1 MKNAILLLL
10 YSLLFFDCQTPTK
23 IWKEGSLQRE
33 AFLTQI
39 PMTVKSDLIFLTVTI
54 GGQPFNFLL
63 DTGAPNVIT
72 TEVAESLNLKKKK
85 YGRVEDSQGG
95 KKTLHAVKLPPV
107 KIGELTFLGTAA
119 LVADMR
125 AVPIF
130 NCLEIDGLL
139 GANLMSKAV
148 WQIDFPNSVIRIANE
163 IDKLQVDTGFVLA
176 FQEKATRTPSLSLTV
191 GTQAISGISL
201 DYGSVNGLTLP
212 KSDLDSSQLD
222 QSPIYSVGS
231 SGIGIFGAQ
240 SDTIQY
246 APFSVQEFK
255 EERIFTRLRSSD
267 SRLLGTQIL
276 KHFRTT
282 IDWSEGRIYL
292 EHLSDAWQVFS
303 SFGFSFEIMG
313 EDLGIN
319 LVYHPSPAAK
329 GGLAV
334 GQQIVK
340 INGVSVSATD
350 YCSLAQELKDL
361 DRISMDYMDKGQVRS
376 VELVRRP
383 LFSDSE
389 KTLMAH

>member
-1 MKNAILLLL
+1 
-10 YSLLFFDCQTPTK
+10 
-23 IWKEGSLQRE
+23 
-33 AFLTQI
+33 
-39 PMTVKSDLIFLTVTI
+39 
-54 GGQPFNFLL
+54 
-63 DTGAPNVIT
+63 
-72 TEVAESLNLKKKK
+72 
-85 YGRVEDSQGG
+85 
-95 KKTLHAVKLPPV
+95 
-107 KIGELTFLGTAA
+107 
-119 LVADMR
+119 MR

-130 NCLEIDGLL
+130 DCLEIDGLL
-139 GANLMSKAV
+139 GANLVSKAV
-148 WQIDFPNSVIRIANE
+148 WQIDFPNSVIRMANE
-163 IDKLQVDTGFVLA
+163 LDKLQVDTSIVLA

-246 APFSVQEFK
+246 LPFSVQEFK
-255 EERIFTRLRSSD
+255 EERIFTRLRSSNR
-267 SRLLGTQIL
+267 RLLGTQIL

-292 EHLSDAWQVFS
+292 EHLSDAWQVYS

-313 EDLGIN
+313 EHLGIN

-340 INGVSVSATD
+340 INGVSVSASD